1 VLGILTVA
9 TAEQIRADFD
19 RIATLDDG
27 AGNNEHYH
35 SVLLQQLPSPCGAVL
50 EVGCGLGRL
59 ARAVAKR
66 ADCVIALDFSPAMIE
81 RARHRS
87 RDCTNIE
94 YHLADIREW
103 SARSSSFDCVIAVAT
118 LHHLD
123 HTWFCQ
129 SAREWLRPGGRL
141 LVHDLLRDEGWSDRW
156 RSALAAGECGAAACP
171 HWPAVDATRSSQS
184 VGRARPLGSLFE
196 FFRGGETLSD
206 GFAGRQSATAFV
218 VAIFRGVDQTRA
230 LPGARLGSTN
240 GSRSS

>member
-1 VLGILTVA
+1 LLGILAVA

-27 AGNNEHYH
+27 TGNNEHYH
-35 SVLLQQLPSPCGAVL
+35 SFLLKQLPAPCGAVL
-50 EVGCGLGRL
+50 EVGCGLGAL

-66 ADCVIALDFSPAMIE
+66 AERVIAMDFSPAMID

-94 YHLADIREW
+94 YQLADIREW

-123 HTWFCQ
+123 HTWFLQ

-141 LVHDLLRDEGWSDRW
+141 LVHDLLRDEGWADRFRSGLALPVNAGLQFVRTGRLWMRRALRKAWDEHGRSDRY
-156 RSALAAGECGAAACP
+156 
-171 HWPAVDATRSSQS
+171 
-184 VGRARPLGSLFE
+184 
-196 FFRGGETLSD
+196 LS
-206 GFAGRQSATAFV
+206 FSEASRIYPT
-218 VAIFRGVDQTRA
+218 T
-230 LPGARLGSTN
+230 LPGASVRRHLLWRYSAVWTKPGVS
-240 GSRSS
+240 G